1 MSNLAR
7 TTDQLGLMSSSS
19 LTSELDG
26 NPPLWVTHKT
36 GDIHDDIYINNA
48 RLLITHSNFRA
59 KNLKGYDQV
68 LHKID
73 EVLVPVMSPKS
84 VSNPIYNPTAW
95 DFIEQ
100 FESLNINP
108 YRVRS
113 FRQRVQQTK
122 KEDIFNAEGGNTFFI
137 PVDEGFK
144 NSRPE
149 SIDAKVIDG
158 HVIPKHVLF
167 TAPTTKD
174 ISYDTLANVDNMKV
188 YISFS
193 EETHGKSSA
202 IYVKSHNRL
211 ADSAHTKGVVM
222 AEIVKANIPV
232 KNGVVHLIHKPLMVV
247 DNTVKQ
253 FLEEKEDGPLSKF
266 CQEIADAGDVGKE
279 FMRTIERSHDL
290 TLFAPSNAA
299 WDDGNLK
306 SLLRDPVKMR
316 EILNMHL
323 VVDKR
328 LYLENIIKDHN
339 RHVYQAP
346 TLNKKKNLYFNVAFA
361 GNNKTLTV
369 EGGGVNATVIQS
381 DLAATNGIIHI
392 IDRVLGV
399 PYSTVLDKLRTDP
412 LLNQTYILGKRS
424 GFNQQLNDTTR
435 KFTYFVPR
443 DKAWKDASID
453 LPSAIKK
460 LFMEDFTY
468 HANQILERHLVISDI
483 PYTMERIKQLTNDT
497 NLSYPHKEVE
507 LPTQRDSLSLFVK
520 ENRDHS
526 FVIYW
531 KGEEIPVFR
540 PNVECTNGVIH
551 VIDRPFLKDG
561 DIRVSK
567 ASNLQFAPHLIMLL
581 IAKFLL
587 L

>member
-253 FLEEKEDGPLSKF
+253 FLE
-266 CQEIADAGDVGKE
+266 
-279 FMRTIERSHDL
+279 
-290 TLFAPSNAA
+290 
-299 WDDGNLK
+299 
-306 SLLRDPVKMR
+306 
-316 EILNMHL
+316 
-323 VVDKR
+323 
-328 LYLENIIKDHN
+328 
-339 RHVYQAP
+339 AP